1 MNLSPQSLK
10 SPSAIPPLMPEHPG
24 RLDVPDPGTFEIL
37 KAAESG
43 SLPEEV
49 QRGLQDLADAIAGA
63 LGDEP
68 SGVVGLRFGRRVIVA
83 PADKPTDAVDIADV
97 DLARKIILTVGGR
110 DPGPSGSLLAQVLFQ
125 RTDAVVGYAE
135 AQDLPGPTMD
145 AMKQILVPLQAS
157 PATRTQGV
165 GTVAL
170 GKQPSDLGASLK
182 QLDDED
188 DGTDQG
194 DDDIKPDPG
203 VNTV

>member
-1 MNLSPQSLK
+1 
-10 SPSAIPPLMPEHPG
+10 MPEQPG
-24 RLDVPDPGTFEIL
+24 TLDVPDPDRFEIL

-43 SLPEEV
+43 KLPEEV
-49 QRGLQDLADAIAGA
+49 QRGLEDLSDAVTPV
-63 LGDEP
+63 LGGD
-68 SGVVGLRFGRRVIVA
+68 SRGVVGLRYGRRVIVA
-83 PADKPTDAVDIADV
+83 PVDDPSDAVDIADV
-97 DLARKIILTVGGR
+97 DLARKVILSVGGR

-135 AQDLPGPTMD
+135 ADEIPGPTMD
-145 AMKQILVPLQAS
+145 AMKQVLVPLQS
-157 PATRTQGV
+157 NPATRAAGA

-182 QLDDED
+182 QLGED
-188 DGTDQG
+188 DDANQG